1 MIADKIT
8 KVTAISEL
16 TRTIQTLLT
25 SDTVNPKSKKQC
37 MHKANGKKL
46 QDVPITKNKK
56 TCGKKIT
63 FYCDGFFT

>member
-16 TRTIQTLLT
+16 KRTIQTLLT

-37 MHKANGKKL
+37 MHKAMA
-46 QDVPITKNKK
+46 KNFKM
-56 TCGKKIT
+56 
-63 FYCDGFFT
+63 YQ